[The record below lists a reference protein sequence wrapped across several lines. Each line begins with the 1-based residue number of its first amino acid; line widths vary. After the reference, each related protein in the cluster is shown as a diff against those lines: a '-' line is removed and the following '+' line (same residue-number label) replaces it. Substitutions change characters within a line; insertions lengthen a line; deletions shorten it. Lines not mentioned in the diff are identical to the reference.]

1 MPWDTQRLL
10 LVLRLKYQDKLL
22 IHSHKHVAKLYN
34 HPKPLSFI
42 MDQFSS
48 PSTIA
53 SITVLVLTILFT
65 APTIFR
71 IYARVGSRSKV
82 NGYDDV
88 HKLYEDEDG
97 AATEETQKEFSVAL
111 PTYLALSSALIGCL
125 ASITNA
131 VITTV
136 PPIDSLGVESWIIL
150 GNWVCEVLSL
160 CARFMLINWQSLL
173 VVIMM
178 AIATEHKSTTRF
190 DHGILSATS
199 SIAILIT
206 LCVRCWIFLSDTN
219 DVKVYDILVAVQV
232 VAAILCCVSSLLLP
246 RRPFIVDADQ
256 LVDGQYTVSALGRY
270 TFSWAGRILAV
281 ARHKKTLDFEDLS
294 KLHLRAR
301 SAHLQK
307 DFESRRKRDHLWKG
321 LIVAHYAEILFQSFF
336 AVAQSAAQFVP
347 QISMYLLLTTIERRP
362 KGTPTSKTAWV
373 FVVTLGLSIIFASWG
388 QAWAHFIGYA
398 RLGQPVRTEL
408 SAMIFVKATRRKDVK
423 DVQRSKNPAALSDSY
438 AAIPA
443 EPHSPTPQTAIEQ
456 NSETGLGPA
465 LTHDVLT
472 PNSAEEDIQ
481 KTRQS
486 TINLV
491 VSFPLSLQMLH
502 Y

>member
-1 MPWDTQRLL
+1 
-10 LVLRLKYQDKLL
+10 
-22 IHSHKHVAKLYN
+22 
-34 HPKPLSFI
+34 
-42 MDQFSS
+42 MDQYSS

-53 SITVLVLTILFT
+53 SLTALVLIFSFT
-65 APTIFR
+65 TPTLLRIFD
-71 IYARVGSRSKV
+71 RVRSRPKA

-111 PTYLALSSALIGCL
+111 PIYLAVSSALIGGL

-136 PPIDSLGVESWIIL
+136 LPIVSLGVENWLIL
-150 GNWVCEVLSL
+150 GSWVCEVLSL
-160 CARFMLINWQSLL
+160 YARSMLIEWQSLL
-173 VVIMM
+173 GIIFVSIV
-178 AIATEHKSTTRF
+178 TEHEPTKRF
-190 DHGILSATS
+190 DYGRLSAMS
-199 SIAILIT
+199 SIAILIA

-219 DVKVYDILVAVQV
+219 DIKVYDILVVVQV
-232 VAAILCCVSSLLLP
+232 VAAILCCVSSLLMP
-246 RRPFIVDADQ
+246 RRPFVVDVGQ

-270 TFSWAGRILAV
+270 TFSWAGRILAL
-281 ARHKKTLDFEDLS
+281 ARHKKTLDSEDLS
-294 KLHLRAR
+294 KLHFRAR
-301 SAHLQK
+301 STHLQK
-307 DFESRRKRDHLWKG
+307 DFESKRKRTHLWKG
-321 LIVAHYAEILFQSFF
+321 LIAAHYAEILFQSFF
-336 AVAQSAAQFVP
+336 AVAQSTTQFVP

-362 KGTPTSKTAWV
+362 KGTPTPKTAYV

-388 QAWAHFIGYA
+388 QAWAHFIAYA

-423 DVQRSKNPAALSDSY
+423 DVQRSRSLTALSDSY
-438 AAIPA
+438 TAIPA
-443 EPHSPTPQTAIEQ
+443 EQQSPIPQTTIEQ
-456 NSETGLGPA
+456 SSETGLNPA
-465 LTHDVLT
+465 LTLDVVT
-472 PNSAEEDIQ
+472 PDRAEEDIQ

-491 VSFPLSLQMLH
+491 VSYLLSSQSLS